1 MDQQVLQCLQ
11 STLSP
16 EENVRKHAEEQL
28 KQLFAVPEGGLSLA
42 RLLNAQEVPLF
53 QRQSAGVLLQ
63 QYVNQH
69 WTPASAQFQHPIT
82 PIEVKAQIRPLVFG
96 GLSDPERKIRLASA
110 FCLSAIAR
118 YDWPDDYPDLL
129 PQLVNLLTSGSS
141 DSVHGGM
148 RVISDF
154 VRNEL
159 SEDQLL
165 PVVQDLLPAVLNILA
180 NPQAHSPST
189 RASTVHVFRQVV
201 RMLETVREEQPRAVK
216 SALESLGAVW
226 LDAFSQLLSQD
237 AGAEV
242 QQNWESLSIRIEIFR
257 TLSLFQSAFPRII
270 APNVP
275 SFIRLAIL
283 NLQSLLPLFTAFY
296 LSTNDDAP
304 EPPSPTSDS
313 GAGMTDPK
321 IDITDLASAIF
332 DYLTP
337 TVRTKSAA
345 GVLVE
350 GQDES
355 ARATGVLENLVRVV
369 QEFTQI
375 TRENAEEWMEDTNA
389 FVIDED
395 EETEEYSARTSGYDL
410 IGSVMDKW
418 TRPVGAIL
426 QNLTNTR
433 VQESASAKQSGN
445 PDWWKPLESVLAMLG
460 GISDDIRNALEEDLG
475 KKRSPTIDVSYL
487 FDQVIPGLLGQS
499 EAPFLQGRAFV
510 FASQFSSFLP
520 QTLVTQYLNA
530 AVSVLESPEVS
541 VPVKISAVK
550 TIKNFCR
557 HVDTAIL
564 QPQTGKVLSLLLPLL
579 SQAERETLYLLL
591 ETIRAITSIDDS
603 ILSAQNTGAVVE
615 QMFDVWLRCAD
626 DPVATSIIEE
636 NIESLTLFPDP
647 GVLTALVHTLAPK
660 LAAAISTPVTD
671 ETVHIPG
678 EAVQLANS
686 MIRMRGGPLETELV
700 ATITMAVMEILR
712 TTDDMDVIQHGMIH
726 LTLVVRKDC
735 QKLIHWQDVE
745 GNNGIASIF
754 GLLGRFLA
762 PTFSESGGIFV
773 GELIMHLFRKAG
785 EAIGPVLPDLL
796 RAVVTRLATATMP
809 SFTQT
814 LVLPFAYLFST
825 EHTANTINLLSQ
837 FSVPVPPGGEKRALD
852 LVLSAWCDTSD
863 TITGSWNIR
872 VSDMG
877 MSKLF
882 VLSDQRLREVIV
894 KGDLIIS
901 EANRNTIMTRSRTRQ
916 TPNQY
921 TQIPFPLKALKLI
934 LKDVQSEPTS
944 AKKTTSGLDIEDD
957 DGDEEWDDDD
967 LLGGG
972 FNVGEFDYL
981 SSWLDN
987 NGAESDAQDDDE
999 DLKSDPLAQI
1009 DLGQHLTDVLRHAYA
1024 SNSNG
1029 MHEMVDGLSNEEKGI
1044 LRGVLTL

>member
-28 KQLFAVPEGGLSLA
+28 KQLFAIPEGGLSLA
-42 RLLNAQEVPLF
+42 RLLNAQD
-53 QRQSAGVLLQ
+53 

-82 PIEVKAQIRPLVFG
+82 PVEVKAQIRPLVFG

-110 FCLSAIAR
+110 FSLSAIAK

-129 PQLVNLLTSGSS
+129 PQLVNLLTSGSP

-165 PVVQDLLPAVLNILA
+165 PVVQDLLPAVLNILG
-180 NPQAHSPST
+180 NPEAHSPST

-201 RMLETVREEQPRAVK
+201 RMLETVREEQPKAVK

-237 AGAEV
+237 ASAEV
-242 QQNWESLSIRIEIFR
+242 QQNWESLNIRIEIFR

-313 GAGMTDPK
+313 GAGMSDPK
-321 IDITDLASAIF
+321 IDIPDLASAIF

-350 GQDES
+350 GQDDS
-355 ARATGVLENLVRVV
+355 ARATAVLEDLVRVV
-369 QEFTQI
+369 QEFTQV

-395 EETEEYSARTSGYDL
+395 EETEEYSVRTSGYDL
-410 IGSVMDKW
+410 IGSLMDKW
-418 TRPVGAIL
+418 TKPVAAIL

-433 VQESASAKQSGN
+433 VQESASAKQSGS

-460 GISDDIRNALEEDLG
+460 GISDDIRNALEEDLE
-475 KKRSPTIDVSYL
+475 KKRLPTIDVSYL
-487 FDQVIPGLLGQS
+487 FDQVIPNLLSQS

-579 SQAERETLYLLL
+579 PQAERETLYLLL

-603 ILSAQNTGAVVE
+603 ILNAQNTGPVVE
-615 QMFDVWLRCAD
+615 QIFDVWLRCAD
-626 DPVATSIIEE
+626 DPVTTAIIEE

-647 GVLTALVHTLAPK
+647 GVLIALVHTLAPK

-671 ETVHIPG
+671 DTVHIPG
-678 EAVQLANS
+678 EALQLANS
-686 MIRMRGGPLETELV
+686 MIRMRGGPLEVELV
-700 ATITMAVMEILR
+700 AIITRAVMETLR
-712 TTDDMDVIQHGMIH
+712 TTDDMDVIQLLCRH
-726 LTLVVRKDC
+726 
-735 QKLIHWQDVE
+735 DVE

-809 SFTQT
+809 SFIQT

-825 EHTANTINLLSQ
+825 EHTSNTIDLLSQ
-837 FSVPVPPGGEKRALD
+837 FSVTVPSGDEKRALD
-852 LVLSAWCDTSD
+852 LVLGAWCDTSD

-872 VSDMG
+872 VSDLG

-921 TQIPFPLKALKLI
+921 TQIPFPVKALKLI

-944 AKKTTSGLDIEDD
+944 AKKPTSGLDIEDD

-972 FNVGEFDYL
+972 SNMGEFDYL

-1009 DLGQHLTDVLRHAYA
+1009 DLGQHLIDVLRHAYA

-1029 MHEMVDGLSNEEKGI
+1029 MHAMVEDLSDEEKGI
-1044 LRGVLTL
+1044 LKGVLTL

>member
-1 MDQQVLQCLQ
+1 MTTARARAPCICCFTFIPPHFFIQLPQVYLTAFVCPEWI
-11 STLSP
+11 SRCFSASSP
-16 EENVRKHAEEQL
+16 HSRL
-28 KQLFAVPEGGLSLA
+28 KKMYESMQKSSSNSSSPFLA
-42 RLLNAQEVPLF
+42 F
-53 QRQSAGVLLQ
+53 S
-63 QYVNQH
+63 
-69 WTPASAQFQHPIT
+69 
-82 PIEVKAQIRPLVFG
+82 
-96 GLSDPERKIRLASA
+96 
-110 FCLSAIAR
+110 LSAIAK

-165 PVVQDLLPAVLNILA
+165 PVVQDLLPAVLNILG
-180 NPQAHSPST
+180 NPEAHSPST

-201 RMLETVREEQPRAVK
+201 RMLETVREEQPKAVK

-237 AGAEV
+237 ASAEV
-242 QQNWESLSIRIEIFR
+242 QQNWESLNIRIEIFR

-313 GAGMTDPK
+313 GAGMSDPK
-321 IDITDLASAIF
+321 IDIPDLASAIF

-350 GQDES
+350 GQDDS
-355 ARATGVLENLVRVV
+355 ARATAVLEDLVRVV
-369 QEFTQI
+369 QEFTQV
-375 TRENAEEWMEDTNA
+375 TRENADEWMEDTNA

-395 EETEEYSARTSGYDL
+395 EETEEYSVRTSGYDL
-410 IGSVMDKW
+410 IGSLMDKW
-418 TRPVGAIL
+418 TKPVAAIL

-433 VQESASAKQSGN
+433 VQESASAKQSGS

-460 GISDDIRNALEEDLG
+460 GISDDIRNALEEDLE
-475 KKRSPTIDVSYL
+475 KKRLPTIDVSYL
-487 FDQVIPGLLGQS
+487 FDQVIPNLLSQS

-579 SQAERETLYLLL
+579 PQAERETLYLLL

-603 ILSAQNTGAVVE
+603 ILNAQNTGPLVE
-615 QMFDVWLRCAD
+615 QIFDVWLRCAD
-626 DPVATSIIEE
+626 DPVTTAIIEE
-636 NIESLTLFPDP
+636 NIESLTLFPEP

-671 ETVHIPG
+671 DTVHIPG

-686 MIRMRGGPLETELV
+686 MIRMRGGPLEVELV
-700 ATITMAVMEILR
+700 ATITRAVMETLR
-712 TTDDMDVIQHGMIH
+712 TTDDMDVIQELMGIAWNDPFDFGREEGLPKAH
-726 LTLVVRKDC
+726 TLVGHSISLLDADA
-735 QKLIHWQDVE
+735 KLLCRHDVE

-809 SFTQT
+809 SFIQT

-825 EHTANTINLLSQ
+825 EHTANTIDLLSQ
-837 FSVPVPPGGEKRALD
+837 FSVAVPSGGEKRALD
-852 LVLSAWCDTSD
+852 LVLCAWCDTSD

-872 VSDMG
+872 VSDLG

-901 EANRNTIMTRSRTRQ
+901 EANRNKPGKMPA
-916 TPNQY
+916 PNQY

-944 AKKTTSGLDIEDD
+944 VKKPTSGLDIEDD
-957 DGDEEWDDDD
+957 DGDKEWDDDD

-972 FNVGEFDYL
+972 SNMGEFDYL

-1009 DLGQHLTDVLRHAYA
+1009 DLGQHLIDVLRHAYA

-1029 MHEMVDGLSNEEKGI
+1029 MHEMVEGLSDEEKGI
-1044 LRGVLTL
+1044 LKGVLTL